1 MLKTGDK
8 APDFSLQDENDK
20 TVCLKDYSGKWLVI
34 YFYPKDNTSGC
45 TTEACD
51 FTEKYN
57 EFTELDCD
65 VIGVSPDS
73 ISSHE
78 KFISKFNLGITLL
91 SDPDKTMIKSY
102 GAWGLKKNYGKEYE
116 GLIRSTFIVSPDSII
131 AAIWKNVK
139 VHQKRKDGVLK
150 HVDVVKEKLE
160 ELRK

>member
-1 MLKTGDK
+1 MLEIGNK
-8 APDFSLQDENDK
+8 APDFSLQNQSDE
-20 TVCLKDYSGKWLVI
+20 TISLKDYSGKWLVV

-45 TTEACD
+45 TKEACD

-65 VIGVSPDS
+65 VVGVSPDS
-73 ISSHE
+73 VSSHQN
-78 KFISKFNLGITLL
+78 FISKQSLGITLL
-91 SDPDKTMIKSY
+91 SDPDKSMIKEY

-116 GLIRSTFIVSPDSII
+116 GLIRSTFIVSPTGKI

-139 VHQKRKDGVLK
+139 VHQKRKDGILK